1 MSTLDFCR
9 RSRRPFFQ
17 KPHMAWISTRCKL
30 HGETRFWKCNFGIP
44 SREKHNRYIC
54 LIYGAVPIVVF
65 KNFVKKSQHDMSE
78 RFEISLYIYIKID
91 FYKSIYMYTSTLGNT
106 LNLYIP
112 LMHIDM
118 CRFRSSCVLL
128 CRWHG
133 HVWIHAGHPLGWMR
147 AMSLILV
154 NGCRLPIGELIHG
167 FCRNIWHHHLKF
179 WRQPLLRRWCP
190 LIDMSG
196 ERNRLGSCPVMDF
209 CCYHLCGPTYGY
221 FFWNLAQLK

>member
-17 KPHMAWISTRCKL
+17 KPHMAWISTRFKL
-30 HGETRFWKCNFGIP
+30 QGETRFWKCNFGVP

-78 RFEISLYIYIKID
+78 RFEISLYIYKNKYI
-91 FYKSIYMYTSTLGNT
+91 FFLYLYSTLGNT

-133 HVWIHAGHPLGWMR
+133 HVWIHAGRPLGWTR

-154 NGCRLPIGELIHG
+154 NGCRLPYRWIDPWVLPEHMASPLKILTATIAPQVVPTHRHVWWKEQAGQLFSHG
-167 FCRNIWHHHLKF
+167 FLLLSPLRPQIWL
-179 WRQPLLRRWCP
+179 
-190 LIDMSG
+190 
-196 ERNRLGSCPVMDF
+196 
-209 CCYHLCGPTYGY
+209 
-221 FFWNLAQLK
+221 FF